1 MTNEWMTPDYIFETS
16 WEVCNKIGG
25 IYTVLSTRAK
35 TLQEALTD
43 RIFFIGPDIWGK
55 KMNPTFAEDT
65 NLLTA
70 WREHAWRV
78 DGLKVRTGR
87 WNVPGYPVV
96 FLVDF
101 RSLFVEKDTIYARMW
116 EDFQVDSLHAYGDY
130 DESCM
135 FAVAAGKVA
144 ESFYRFNLTE
154 FANVI
159 FHANEWM
166 TGMGA
171 LYIQKHVPE
180 IATVFTTHATTVGRS
195 IACNRKPLYDY
206 LFAYDGDRMAEE
218 LNVRSKHSIEK
229 QTAHYADCFT
239 TVSDI
244 TDRECKE
251 LLDKPA
257 DVILRNGF
265 DDSFVAKGKSFDDK
279 RGEARA
285 AVLNLANKLLGVSLD
300 DDTLIVGTSGR
311 YEFYNKGIDVYL
323 EALSRLT
330 KEHDLKKNVLAFIY
344 VPGWVSD
351 PRADLQQR
359 LMSDECFMTPLECP
373 CITHWLHN
381 MEHDQ
386 VLAMMKDKGLS
397 NAADSNVKVIF
408 VPCYLDGK
416 DSILNMAYYDVI
428 IGNDLSVYPSYYEPW
443 GYTPLESIAFRVP
456 TLTTDLSGFGRWVDK
471 ELGKPGELTDG
482 VKVVHRSDYNYSQV
496 ADTIKESVVAF
507 SQLTKNEVRQVRKHA
522 WTLSQKALWK
532 DFIPYYYD
540 AYDIALHKAHLRR
553 VKHKN

>member
-330 KEHDLKKNVLAFIY
+330 KEHDLKKNVLAFIH

-359 LMSDECFMTPLECP
+359 LMSDECFTTPLECP

-507 SQLTKNEVRQVRKHA
+507 SQLTKNEVRQIRKHA

>member
-218 LNVRSKHSIEK
+218 LNVQSKHSIEK

-507 SQLTKNEVRQVRKHA
+507 SQLTKNEVRQIRKHA

>member
-507 SQLTKNEVRQVRKHA
+507 SQLTKNEVRQIRKHA